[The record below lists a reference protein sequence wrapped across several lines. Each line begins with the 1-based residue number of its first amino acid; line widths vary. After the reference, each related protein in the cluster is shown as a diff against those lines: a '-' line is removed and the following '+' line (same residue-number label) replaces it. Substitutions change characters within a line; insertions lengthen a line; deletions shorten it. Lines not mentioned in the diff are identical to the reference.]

1 MGLSLKYLS
10 RNIVLLNFSFMLI
23 VFVSFAYAEDSLH
36 SDIQTFV
43 NTDKDVVSYEDKEFD
58 VTVKDVN
65 VLISNNLQI
74 LLWGVEKVSPNKT
87 IFNLKARNKLEKVI
101 GEALVSCTIKSK
113 EEGKS
118 LIKAQCVNSQK
129 DDLSLFLLQNGFVS
143 ADRAEIQGT
152 IFEEP
157 YLEAERKAQE
167 NNMGIWALGD
177 DPNSS
182 ADRQGKNF
190 MIGAIFLMLV
200 FVFAL
205 GVLGFFLARGFKRV
219 VDVQNHSLDLAMK
232 ERDLK
237 DKEKLIIASMIKSEI
252 IENKAKIE
260 AYLVIYEEML
270 KDFSSEEGALILQ
283 KTGEII
289 QKQPALSRSVFDGNT
304 NKLDLF
310 GTIISSHVIH
320 YYARIK
326 TYPDYVEVGPDT
338 PVSEVKEIIENAV
351 SNAKKL
357 YDISDKLLQS
367 FIDNA
372 LIKEI
377 S

>member
-326 TYPDYVEVGPDT
+326 TSPDYVEVGPDT